1 MRRRIMLVVTSI
13 VLVVVVAALGVF
25 IAMRVYAG
33 PSSLTGRAWT
43 LTSLVVDGRQQSVS
57 QGQPATLRFQ
67 AGDHTVSGTGGCNT
81 YGASYTVFGG
91 SLRFGEM
98 RSTLIACLDMAIMEQ
113 ESAYLQA
120 LDEVDS
126 YQLGGDT
133 LTLNGAAGRTV
144 ITFRPEGGAPG
155 TARVGDCSGC
165 CESARIARY
174 GTIGGLTLSR
184 EHAYTL

>member
-43 LTSLVVDGRQQSVS
+43 LTSLVVDGHQQSVS
-57 QGQPATLRFQ
+57 QRQPATLRFQ
-67 AGDHTVSGTGGCNT
+67 AGDHTVSGNSGCNT
-81 YGASYTVFGG
+81 YGASYTVFGS

-98 RSTLIACLDMAIMEQ
+98 RSTLIACLDRAIMQQ

-120 LDEVDS
+120 LDEVES
-126 YQLGGDT
+126 YHLDGDT
-133 LTLNGAAGRTV
+133 LTLNGAAGRTA
-144 ITFRPEGGAPG
+144 ITFRPEGGA
-155 TARVGDCSGC
+155 ACAAWVGDYSDRRESG
-165 CESARIARY
+165 SYAGY

>member
-155 TARVGDCSGC
+155 AARVGDCSGC
-165 CESARIARY
+165 RGSARIARY

>member
-1 MRRRIMLVVTSI
+1 MRRRIMFVVTSI

-25 IAMRVYAG
+25 ITMRVYAG

-43 LTSLVVDGRQQSVS
+43 LTSLVVGRRRPPVG

-144 ITFRPEGGAPG
+144 ITFRPEGGTLGA
-155 TARVGDCSGC
+155 ARVGDCSGC
-165 CESARIARY
+165 RESARIARY